1 MAIRFDGKVAVV
13 TGAGSGLGRTYA
25 LEFAKRGAMVVVND
39 LGSSRDGT
47 GANSSAADAV
57 VEEIKKGGG
66 KAVANYDSVA
76 TVQGGENI
84 IKTAMDAFGRV
95 DIVVNN
101 AGILRDKTFVK
112 MTEDEWDIVL
122 SVHLRGAFC
131 VTAPAFK
138 IMRQQNWGRIIF
150 TASGAGLY
158 GNFGQTNYAS
168 AKMALVGL
176 MNALKLEG
184 AKNNILVNTIAP
196 VAASRMTED
205 VLPKEI
211 FEKLKPEF
219 VTPLVM
225 YLCSDECK
233 DTGMIF
239 NCGGGWYSRTAIMC
253 ASGTIIQGKDE
264 ITAED
269 IMAQWSKITDLSDAK
284 PLNNIGDTF
293 AYMAPLLSK

>member
-196 VAASRMTED
+196 VAASRMMRMCC
-205 VLPKEI
+205 PKRY
-211 FEKLKPEF
+211 LK
-219 VTPLVM
+219 
-225 YLCSDECK
+225 
-233 DTGMIF
+233 
-239 NCGGGWYSRTAIMC
+239 N
-253 ASGTIIQGKDE
+253 
-264 ITAED
+264 
-269 IMAQWSKITDLSDAK
+269 
-284 PLNNIGDTF
+284 
-293 AYMAPLLSK
+293 